1 MRGIEESQDQKRES
15 YLTLRNRQMGKHRL
29 LIDRNAYLESIWP
42 SGSGS
47 KSIPGSLHDF
57 FFTFSKS
64 IKILDILALP
74 FFVICTKV
82 HIVEKAIV
90 SYLCVIAK
98 ACGPQK

>member
-57 FFTFSKS
+57 FFYVFKVDKNFRHIS
-64 IKILDILALP
+64 ITILCNL
-74 FFVICTKV
+74 
-82 HIVEKAIV
+82 
-90 SYLCVIAK
+90 Y
-98 ACGPQK
+98 